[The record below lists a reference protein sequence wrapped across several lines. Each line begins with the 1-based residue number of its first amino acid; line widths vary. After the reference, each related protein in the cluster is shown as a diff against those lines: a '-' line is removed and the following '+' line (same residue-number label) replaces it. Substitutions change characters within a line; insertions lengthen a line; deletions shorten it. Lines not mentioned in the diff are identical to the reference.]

1 MPNRGGRIADRCYAG
16 AMTKQAAVLVLP
28 VSAGRLDGPNEVGG
42 EAPEAQR
49 LEQVV
54 ARIRADAREQG
65 RHYRDDTVVPEGG
78 E

>member
-1 MPNRGGRIADRCYAG
+1 MK
-16 AMTKQAAVLVLP
+16 KQAAVLVLP
-28 VSAGRLDGPNEVGG
+28 ASAGHLDSSEGSSVAGA

-54 ARIRADAREQG
+54 ARVRADAREQAA
-65 RHYRDDTVVPEGG
+65 RYREDTVVPEGG

>member
-1 MPNRGGRIADRCYAG
+1 
-16 AMTKQAAVLVLP
+16 MTKQAAVLVLP
-28 VSAGRLDGPNEVGG
+28 VSAGRLGSNEAGG

-54 ARIRADAREQG
+54 ARIRADAREHG

>member
-1 MPNRGGRIADRCYAG
+1 MK
-16 AMTKQAAVLVLP
+16 KQAAVVVLP
-28 VSAGRLDGPNEVGG
+28 VSSGHVNESH

-54 ARIRADAREQG
+54 ARIRVDARE
-65 RHYRDDTVVPEGG
+65 RAPHYREDTVVPEGG

>member
-1 MPNRGGRIADRCYAG
+1 MKN
-16 AMTKQAAVLVLP
+16 QAAVLVP
-28 VSAGRLDGPNEVGG
+28 VSAGLSQDSSVAGS

-54 ARIRADAREQG
+54 ARIRADAREQAP
-65 RHYRDDTVVPEGG
+65 RYRDDTVVPEGG